1 LVSAGHRRP
10 GDGEFHIRAERDGG
24 SPLSTKNA
32 SAVVSS
38 SQSASLK
45 LQPPRAATPFP
56 VILATATAVPEHT
69 ITRDDVK
76 YYMGRVFDIP
86 ERKLEAMMSIV
97 DNAQVLKRH
106 SIFPITYTVE
116 PRALYKTNQEYIEH
130 AIKLGREAAEKC
142 LERAHLRADEIDLI
156 ITVSC
161 TGFMIPSLDAHLINM
176 MGFRSDVRRMPFTE
190 LGCAAGA
197 MAIAR
202 AADYLKAYPGGN
214 ALVIAVELPSLTF
227 QRKDISQANL
237 ISSILFGDGAAA
249 VVVSN
254 SPKAVSDVLPSA
266 SSASPS
272 TPAHANGNG
281 NYPANGSAATAALAH
296 KPQIL
301 VSETYTFPDSLGAMG
316 FDLRDSGFHILLD
329 KNVPD
334 MIGAKIKPLID
345 DFLGRH
351 GLTQQ
356 DIKGWILHPGGA
368 RLLGNVEIAL
378 GLTKCQTQPSW
389 DVLANVG
396 NLSSAT
402 ILFILQEWLDKR
414 PLNSGDIALAAAFGP
429 GFSAEFLLLQ
439 WT

>member
-1 LVSAGHRRP
+1 
-10 GDGEFHIRAERDGG
+10 
-24 SPLSTKNA
+24 LSTEHA
-32 SAVVSS
+32 SATPAVESS
-38 SQSASLK
+38 SQPASIK
-45 LQPPRAATPFP
+45 LQPPRAATPHP
-56 VILATATAVPEHT
+56 YILATATALPEHT
-69 ITRDDVK
+69 ITREDVK

-97 DNAQVLKRH
+97 DNAQVHKRH

-116 PRALYKTNQEYIEH
+116 PRPLQKTNNEYIEH

-161 TGFMIPSLDAHLINM
+161 TGFMIPSLDAHLINL

-197 MAIAR
+197 MGLAR

-214 ALVIAVELPSLTF
+214 ALVIAVELPTLTF

-249 VVVSN
+249 VIVSN
-254 SPKAVSDVLPSA
+254 NPKAVAAAPS
-266 SSASPS
+266 SIS
-272 TPAHANGNG
+272 TAPANGNG
-281 NYPANGSAATAALAH
+281 NGNSAAGAGSH
-296 KPQIL
+296 KPKIL
-301 VSETYTFPDSLGAMG
+301 VTETYTFPDSLGAMG
-316 FDLRDSGFHILLD
+316 FDLRDAGFHILLD
-329 KNVPD
+329 KGVPD
-334 MIGAKIKPLID
+334 MIGAQIKSLID

-378 GLTKCQTQPSW
+378 GLSKSDTQPSW

-402 ILFILQEWLDKR
+402 ILFILQEWLEKR
-414 PLNSGDIALAAAFGP
+414 PLNPGDIALAAAFGP

>member
-1 LVSAGHRRP
+1 MV
-10 GDGEFHIRAERDGG
+10 
-24 SPLSTKNA
+24 A
-32 SAVVSS
+32 SASQPVAVSV
-38 SQSASLK
+38 
-45 LQPPRAATPFP
+45 PPSRAATSHPF
-56 VILATATAVPEHT
+56 ILATATAVPEHT
-69 ITRDDVK
+69 ITREDVK
-76 YYMGRVFDIP
+76 YQMGRVFDIP

-97 DNAQVLKRH
+97 DNAQVHKRH
-106 SIFPITYTVE
+106 SIFPVE
-116 PRALYKTNQEYIEH
+116 YIVQPRGLEKTNQEYIEH

-142 LERAHLRADEIDLI
+142 LERAHLHADEIDLI

-161 TGFMIPSLDAHLINM
+161 TGFMIPSLDAHLINL

-197 MAIAR
+197 MGLAR

-214 ALVIAVELPSLTF
+214 ALVIAVELPTLTF

-249 VVVSN
+249 VIVSN
-254 SPKAVSDVLPSA
+254 NPKAVAAAPS
-266 SSASPS
+266 SFS
-272 TPAHANGNG
+272 TAHSNGNG
-281 NYPANGSAATAALAH
+281 NGNSAAGASSH
-296 KPQIL
+296 KPKIL
-301 VSETYTFPDSLGAMG
+301 VTETYTFPDSLGAMG
-316 FDLRDSGFHILLD
+316 FDLRDAGFHILLD

-334 MIGAKIKPLID
+334 MIGSKIKSLID
-345 DFLGRH
+345 GFLGRH

-378 GLTKCQTQPSW
+378 GLNKSETQPSW
-389 DVLANVG
+389 DILANVG

-402 ILFILQEWLDKR
+402 ILFILQEWLEKR
-414 PLNSGDIALAAAFGP
+414 PLNPGDIALAAAFGP

>member
-1 LVSAGHRRP
+1 M
-10 GDGEFHIRAERDGG
+10 
-24 SPLSTKNA
+24 STDRVA
-32 SAVVSS
+32 TLAP
-38 SQSASLK
+38 SQHANSTHS
-45 LQPPRAATPFP
+45 T
-56 VILATATAVPEHT
+56 IIATATAVPEHT
-69 ITRDDVK
+69 ITREDVK

-97 DNAQVLKRH
+97 DNAQVHKRH
-106 SIFPITYTVE
+106 AIFPITYTVE
-116 PRALYKTNQEYIEH
+116 PRALQKTNQEYMEH

-142 LERAHLRADEIDLI
+142 LERAGLQADEVDLI

-161 TGFMIPSLDAHLINM
+161 TGFMIPSLDAHLINL

-197 MAIAR
+197 MALGR
-202 AADYLKAYPGGN
+202 AADFLKAYPGGN
-214 ALVIAVELPSLTF
+214 VLIIAVELPSLTF

-249 VVVSN
+249 VLVS
-254 SPKAVSDVLPSA
+254 
-266 SSASPS
+266 
-272 TPAHANGNG
+272 GNG
-281 NYPANGSAATAALAH
+281 GRGPR
-296 KPQIL
+296 IL

-329 KNVPD
+329 KGVPE
-334 MIGAKIKPLID
+334 MIGAKIKDLVHG
-345 DFLGRH
+345 FLERH

-389 DVLANVG
+389 DILGNVG

-402 ILFILQEWLDKR
+402 ILFILQEWLEKR
-414 PLNSGDIALAAAFGP
+414 PLQPGDYAMAAAFGP

>member
-1 LVSAGHRRP
+1 MLIPSRSLPDRVKSTYYASNDVESRAGIWQAGSCAAFSWSYRKWLVSLELRPRRQ
-10 GDGEFHIRAERDGG
+10 GT
-24 SPLSTKNA
+24 PLSTDRVATLATSHQAN
-32 SAVVSS
+32 SS
-38 SQSASLK
+38 HS
-45 LQPPRAATPFP
+45 T
-56 VILATATAVPEHT
+56 IIATATAVPEHT

-97 DNAQVLKRH
+97 DNAQVHKRH
-106 SIFPITYTVE
+106 AIFPITYTVE
-116 PRALYKTNQEYIEH
+116 PRALEKTNQEYMEH

-142 LERAHLRADEIDLI
+142 LERAGLRPDEVDLI

-161 TGFMIPSLDAHLINM
+161 TGFMIPSLDAHLINL

-197 MAIAR
+197 MALGR
-202 AADYLKAYPGGN
+202 AADFLKAYPGGN
-214 ALVIAVELPSLTF
+214 VLIVAVELPSLTF

-249 VVVSN
+249 VLVS
-254 SPKAVSDVLPSA
+254 
-266 SSASPS
+266 
-272 TPAHANGNG
+272 GNG
-281 NYPANGSAATAALAH
+281 GQGPR
-296 KPQIL
+296 IL

-316 FDLRDSGFHILLD
+316 FDLRDSGFHILLAKD
-329 KNVPD
+329 VPE
-334 MIGAKIKPLID
+334 MIGAKIKGLVHG
-345 DFLGRH
+345 FLERH
-351 GLTQQ
+351 GLKQE

-389 DVLANVG
+389 DILGNVG

-402 ILFILQEWLDKR
+402 ILFILQEWLEKR
-414 PLNSGDIALAAAFGP
+414 PLQPGDYALAAAFGP

>member
-1 LVSAGHRRP
+1 M
-10 GDGEFHIRAERDGG
+10 
-24 SPLSTKNA
+24 STEHA
-32 SAVVSS
+32 SAPSAVLSS
-38 SQSASLK
+38 SQPAAVTV
-45 LQPPRAATPFP
+45 PPSRAATPYPF
-56 VILATATAVPEHT
+56 ILATATALPEHT

-116 PRALYKTNQEYIEH
+116 PRALQKTNQEYIEH
-130 AIKLGREAAEKC
+130 AIQLGREAAEKC

-161 TGFMIPSLDAHLINM
+161 TGFMIPSLDAHLINL

-197 MAIAR
+197 MGLAR
-202 AADYLKAYPGGN
+202 AADHLKAYPGGN

-249 VVVSN
+249 VIVSN
-254 SPKAVSDVLPSA
+254 NPKAVTAATA
-266 SSASPS
+266 SNS
-272 TPAHANGNG
+272 TANAGAAAHANGNG
-281 NYPANGSAATAALAH
+281 NSAGANVSAH

-316 FDLRDSGFHILLD
+316 FDLRDAGFHILLD

-351 GLTQQ
+351 GLSQQ

-368 RLLGNVEIAL
+368 RLLGNVELAL

-389 DVLANVG
+389 DILANVG

-414 PLNSGDIALAAAFGP
+414 PLNPGDIAMAAAFGP

>member
-1 LVSAGHRRP
+1 
-10 GDGEFHIRAERDGG
+10 
-24 SPLSTKNA
+24 LSTDRTAALTPSHHPN
-32 SAVVSS
+32 SS
-38 SQSASLK
+38 HCTIA
-45 LQPPRAATPFP
+45 
-56 VILATATAVPEHT
+56 ATATALPPHT
-69 ITRDDVK
+69 ITREDVK

-97 DNAQVLKRH
+97 DNAQVHKRH
-106 SIFPITYTVE
+106 AIFPIEYTIE
-116 PRALYKTNQEYIEH
+116 PRALSKTNQEYIEH

-142 LERAHLRADEIDLI
+142 LERAGVRPDEVDLI

-161 TGFMIPSLDAHLINM
+161 TGFMIPSLDAHLINL
-176 MGFRSDVRRMPFTE
+176 MGFRANVRRMPFTE

-197 MAIAR
+197 MALGR
-202 AADYLKAYPGGN
+202 AADFLKAHPGGN
-214 ALVIAVELPSLTF
+214 VLIIAVELPTLTL

-249 VVVSN
+249 VLVSGKETRG
-254 SPKAVSDVLPSA
+254 PK
-266 SSASPS
+266 
-272 TPAHANGNG
+272 
-281 NYPANGSAATAALAH
+281 
-296 KPQIL
+296 IL

-316 FDLRDSGFHILLD
+316 FDLLDSGFHILLD
-329 KNVPD
+329 KGVPE
-334 MIGAKIKPLID
+334 MIGAKIRGLID
-345 DFLGRH
+345 GFLERNGKK
-351 GLTQQ
+351 QE

-389 DVLANVG
+389 DILANVG

-402 ILFILQEWLDKR
+402 ILFILQEWLEKR
-414 PLNSGDIALAAAFGP
+414 PLKPGEYAFAAAFGP